1 MSPRY
6 PSVRIT
12 PADVV
17 QYSQAQGQQ
26 PSIEDAE
33 RWLCRQRRCIREMMG
48 NVVRDNLE
56 QILGEAMLREYP
68 DPAFDKLYREI
79 DEAIF
84 TAADEYARSV
94 GKEYCGSSHQARE
107 MLEVVQRM
115 SAQKDRFATC
125 IAYSQ
130 EFGELGKSLEERVI
144 THRTQRIHLTCEDG
158 RAKAEVVV
166 EDACEHGQDV
176 FMPNQRGNLPRPGDD
191 LKADLERGHR
201 RPSEI

>member
-56 QILGEAMLREYP
+56 QILGEAMCTEYP
-68 DPAFDKLYREI
+68 DPVFDKQYRDI
-79 DEAIF
+79 DVAIVIASDAF
-84 TAADEYARSV
+84 GKKMNEEQYGCSYQVRDMCDVVHRMLGQQDKFAA
-94 GKEYCGSSHQARE
+94 C
-107 MLEVVQRM
+107 L
-115 SAQKDRFATC
+115 
-125 IAYSQ
+125 AYSQ
-130 EFGELGKSLEERVI
+130 EFGELGKNYEERVA
-144 THRTQRIHLTCEDG
+144 THRTKRVHLNCEGG
-158 RAKAEVVV
+158 RVTAEVVV

-176 FMPNQRGNLPRPGDD
+176 FVP
-191 LKADLERGHR
+191 
-201 RPSEI
+201 